1 MIIMKLLFNVADR
14 GDRYEFISANTN
26 ELAFAGTT
34 NDIIEVPSWEVY
46 ETIMDLL
53 NGGAV
58 RVFVPKDMPVTTDN
72 IYTEELSIL
81 ESKKRLAVNTARDI
95 LYNKVINKLSIKQ
108 VFRFFMLYNM
118 LADNGIYITNDNKEE
133 VYNVIT
139 QDPDKSTLIDIYN
152 EYISLMVQLSAY
164 VNCIDEYDKTVEAI
178 NSIAIVTPEEL
189 QTRVNIQSL
198 ENVEN
203 VSVLMTDNEFLREN
217 EAFDAVNEKLD
228 NFIQYLEA

>member
-1 MIIMKLLFNVADR
+1 MIIMRLLFNVADR

-26 ELAFAGTT
+26 ELAFAGSI

-46 ETIMDLL
+46 ESIMDLL
-53 NGGAV
+53 NGGTV
-58 RVFVPKDMPVTTDN
+58 RVFVPKDVPVTTDN

-81 ESKKRLAVNTARDI
+81 ESKKRLAVNTARDM

-133 VYNVIT
+133 VYNAIT
-139 QDPDKSTLIDIYN
+139 QDPDKSSLLDIYR
-152 EYISLMVQLSAY
+152 EYISLMTQLDVY
-164 VNCIDEYDKTVEAI
+164 VSCVDEYDKTVEVI

-189 QTRVNIQSL
+189 QVRANIQSL
-198 ENVEN
+198 ENVED
-203 VSVLMTDNEFLREN
+203 VSVLMSSNEFLREN
-217 EAFDAVNEKLD
+217 EALDAINEKLD
-228 NFIQYLEA
+228 DFIQYLEA